1 MSHEVKVDDK
11 KIATIVSWPEP
22 KNISELRGFL
32 GLIGYYRKFVQ
43 GYKILARLLTNL
55 LKNGQF
61 GWNLEVEKAFINLK
75 KAMTSTPTLAMPD
88 FNDTFVIETDA
99 SSDGIGAILQQQ
111 GQSIAFMI
119 RALGITK
126 KSLST
131 YAKEMFAIVE
141 AIRLSGQRERASA
154 MYRAYAVTRCVYLN
168 NKSIVEIRHVH
179 HVDQA
184 LLSRDELLRQLK
196 KNLETETNRMKQ
208 ITDRKRRDVEFQERD
223 MVYLKLQHY
232 RQSTVFCR
240 AHQKLASSLNEVA
253 SLWNKVLYVGNV
265 CHKRMQHGKILSYL
279 HNNFL
284 NWPLRTKMIDFSRV
298 QKELQECSKDI
309 EASGIKVTPV
319 SDNLVHLTGII
330 PGPVGTPYEGGTFRL
345 DITLPDGYPFEPP
358 KMHFVTKVCQSGA
371 ICLDI
376 LKDQWSPAL
385 TLKTALLSVQ
395 ALLSAPAPDDPQD
408 AVVAQQYLKDHQ
420 TFLSTARYWTE
431 SFAKTS
437 SLGVEEKVQK
447 LVEMGFPESQVRS
460 TLEIV
465 GGDENMALEK
475 LLSS

>member
-141 AIRLSGQRERASA
+141 AIL
-154 MYRAYAVTRCVYLN
+154 
-168 NKSIVEIRHVH
+168 H

-358 KMHFVTKVCQSGA
+358 KMHFVTKVWHPNISSQSGA

>member
-141 AIRLSGQRERASA
+141 AIL
-154 MYRAYAVTRCVYLN
+154 
-168 NKSIVEIRHVH
+168 H